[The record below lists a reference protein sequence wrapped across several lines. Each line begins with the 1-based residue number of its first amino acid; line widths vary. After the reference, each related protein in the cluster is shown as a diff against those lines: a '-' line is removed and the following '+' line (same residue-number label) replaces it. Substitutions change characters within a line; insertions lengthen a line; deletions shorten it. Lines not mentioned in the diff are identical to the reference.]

1 MKRKG
6 NEGMQF
12 SQSVRGHGGH
22 GVWVRRVEHFVLRV
36 VSLGFSLAS
45 AHAIRWFFAPLDGV
59 DALQPVITWTV
70 AAGFGIL
77 GYIVSRGLAH
87 RLMNKERIRAYAPIC
102 LVVEVVEI
110 FCNYAL
116 AAAVIQR
123 ATWLQEVPVM
133 QRTFLTDFTY
143 LVLSII
149 PLVSVLLAVVD
160 MDLERSKLQGA
171 FGGGVGRP
179 ILGNGRGP
187 SFASPAMPPLR
198 FQPQS
203 HAQPKDA
210 SFGSLPGVAGVAS
223 SFPAYS
229 QGYGGNAPVMAA
241 GAGALPPQPAPQQQ
255 AVPQQQGG
263 ILNGIPFLGKRQVPA
278 PAPTVALPSTQ

>member
-1 MKRKG
+1 
-6 NEGMQF
+6 MQLV
-12 SQSVRGHGGH
+12 QSVRGHGGH

-123 ATWLQEVPVM
+123 AAWLEAVPVV

-160 MDLERSKLQGA
+160 MDLERSRLQGA
-171 FGGGVGRP
+171 FGGAVGSP
-179 ILGNGRGP
+179 VLGNGRGP
-187 SFASPAMPPLR
+187 SFASPAMSPLR

-210 SFGSLPGVAGVAS
+210 SFGSMPGVGGIPSAL
-223 SFPAYS
+223 PAYS
-229 QGYGGNAPVMAA
+229 QGYGGNTPVMAA
-241 GAGALPPQPAPQQQ
+241 GVGPGAMAPQPSPQQQ
-255 AVPQQQGG
+255 IPHKQGG
-263 ILNGIPFLGKRQVPA
+263 ILSGVPFLGKRQAPA
-278 PAPTVALPSTQ
+278 PAQTVAFPSTQ